1 LVAILNEVT
10 GLPLGVNR
18 ISGSLPRFPMIV
30 ILFRLTINLK
40 LLQTL
45 ASVRGKV
52 ILLMLIKL
60 DQKMTQNILRNPE
73 ACF

>member
-1 LVAILNEVT
+1 VAILNEVT
-10 GLPLGVNR
+10 GLPLGVNL
-18 ISGSLPRFPMIV
+18 ISGSLPRLPMIV
-30 ILFRLTINLK
+30 ILFRLTIDPQ

-52 ILLMLIKL
+52 ILLMLINL
-60 DQKMTQNILRNPE
+60 DQKMTQNILRYSE